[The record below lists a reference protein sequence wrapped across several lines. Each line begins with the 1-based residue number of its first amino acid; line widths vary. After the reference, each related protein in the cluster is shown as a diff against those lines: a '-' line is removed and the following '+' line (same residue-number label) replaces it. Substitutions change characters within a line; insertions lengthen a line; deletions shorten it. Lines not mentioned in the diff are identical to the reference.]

1 MVQRLISGG
10 QTGADQSIVAVGR
23 RLRMPIGGLM
33 PRGWLTEAGA
43 QPQLGRLGFTESVSA
58 DYRVRTRQN
67 VEQGDATLVF
77 ATESDSD
84 GTRLTLDHA
93 RRLGRPCLLV
103 DPFEPTAVEQVRQW
117 LEATQPTVLNVA
129 GNRESRAPGI
139 GRRAEEVLCAA
150 LRARPDT

>member
-43 QPQLGRLGFTESVSA
+43 QPHLGRLGFTESVSA

-67 VEQGDATLVF
+67 VE
-77 ATESDSD
+77 TERACPQRQQPR
-84 GTRLTLDHA
+84 GC
-93 RRLGRPCLLV
+93 GRS
-103 DPFEPTAVEQVRQW
+103 A
-117 LEATQPTVLNVA
+117 
-129 GNRESRAPGI
+129 AP
-139 GRRAEEVLCAA
+139 R
-150 LRARPDT
+150 